1 MKCLPDFAGE
11 GIIEAMPYLGRRLN
25 GFDDPRSMMF
35 AVETRSSSPV
45 RFPRDEKLMSNVFGI
60 YPGGEGAGHAGGIV
74 SAAVDGIKIAEAI
87 ASRYI

>member
-1 MKCLPDFAGE
+1 
-11 GIIEAMPYLGRRLN
+11 MPYLGRRLN